1 MLAKRIRTMNER
13 NTFLGL
19 NVWDAVG
26 LSVLFMI
33 VNTLLNQTPY
43 ELLSFGSFVLPLPIL
58 IPLRMRKR
66 RKMIRDFILFILSPR
81 RLYDPKMVS

>member
-43 ELLSFGSFVLPLPIL
+43 ELLSFASFLLPLPVL

-66 RKMIRDFILFILSPR
+66 RKMIRDCILFILSPR